1 MKRAN
6 ITKKHLK
13 DEIYFNFGLPEILS
27 EKLLKSFFDII
38 VEGLLKDGEVKIS
51 KFGNFKILNK
61 KSRIGRNPKTKEEFL
76 IKERK
81 VVSFYPAKSIKKKIN
96 EKKKQ

>member
-61 KSRIGRNPKTKEEFL
+61 KSRIGRNPKTKEEFV
-76 IKERK
+76 ITAR
-81 VVSFYPAKSIKKKIN
+81 KSISFKASKNILDKLN
-96 EKKKQ
+96 F

>member
-1 MKRAN
+1 MKRVN

-51 KFGNFKILNK
+51 KFGNFKLLNRQKPKNKRGVFNKRK
-61 KSRIGRNPKTKEEFL
+61 KSGQFL
-76 IKERK
+76 PSKID
-81 VVSFYPAKSIKKKIN
+81 KKKN
-96 EKKKQ
+96 Q

>member
-1 MKRAN
+1 MKRVN

-38 VEGLLKDGEVKIS
+38 VEGLLI
-51 KFGNFKILNK
+51 NN
-61 KSRIGRNPKTKEEFL
+61 NP
-76 IKERK
+76 
-81 VVSFYPAKSIKKKIN
+81 
-96 EKKKQ
+96 